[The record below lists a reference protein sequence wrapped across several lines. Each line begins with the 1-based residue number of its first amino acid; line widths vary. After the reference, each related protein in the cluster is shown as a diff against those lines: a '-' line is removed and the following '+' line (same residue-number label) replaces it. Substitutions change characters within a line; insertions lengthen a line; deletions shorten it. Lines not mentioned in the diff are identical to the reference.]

1 MPLQLPN
8 LDDRRYTD
16 LVTEAR
22 RLIPIHDPDWTNHN
36 PSDPGITLLEL
47 FAYLT
52 EALLYRLD
60 RVTAENQ
67 RKFLKLLNGPDWTPS
82 PDLTADIRATVLAVR
97 ARERAVTAADFER
110 LATENFNQWLAAMQ
124 RAEQASEPL
133 DDWWRVTQLNRADA
147 ANLPSR
153 VPSVARASCVSSRN
167 LDRGTEATRIEYAT
181 AHVSLVVLPQDSN
194 LRQPPPA
201 QKTALRGYLDEWRT
215 LTTRHH
221 VVGPHYAPIGAEI
234 VIAATTGAKIEAVL
248 NRILGYEDQGRHVHV
263 MGQIERFLDRLT
275 GGAAQEG
282 WPFGRDIYVSEL
294 YERIEAVE
302 GVDYVTDLMLFSEC
316 PPGDEQC
323 APARALWHPEGDLI
337 GMALEQHHLP
347 LAQIDDIVVV
357 AAPSANFVPV
367 QVAVALT
374 AAGADPAMLKR
385 QTKAV
390 VRQFFHPRHITLKP
404 LPSVSTASWQSDTGL
419 RQSDLKTALATIPSV
434 TAVTLTWQADAYRLY
449 IENLQIVGL
458 YVNSDEVINW
468 QVQVVIR
475 TT

>member
-1 MPLQLPN
+1 
-8 LDDRRYTD
+8 
-16 LVTEAR
+16 
-22 RLIPIHDPDWTNHN
+22 
-36 PSDPGITLLEL
+36 
-47 FAYLT
+47 
-52 EALLYRLD
+52 
-60 RVTAENQ
+60 
-67 RKFLKLLNGPDWTPS
+67 
-82 PDLTADIRATVLAVR
+82 
-97 ARERAVTAADFER
+97 
-110 LATENFNQWLAAMQ
+110 
-124 RAEQASEPL
+124 
-133 DDWWRVTQLNRADA
+133 
-147 ANLPSR
+147 
-153 VPSVARASCVSSRN
+153 
-167 LDRGTEATRIEYAT
+167 
-181 AHVSLVVLPQDSN
+181 
-194 LRQPPPA
+194 
-201 QKTALRGYLDEWRT
+201 
-215 LTTRHH
+215 
-221 VVGPHYAPIGAEI
+221 
-234 VIAATTGAKIEAVL
+234 
-248 NRILGYEDQGRHVHV
+248 
-263 MGQIERFLDRLT
+263 
-275 GGAAQEG
+275 
-282 WPFGRDIYVSEL
+282 
-294 YERIEAVE
+294 
-302 GVDYVTDLMLFSEC
+302 MLFSEC